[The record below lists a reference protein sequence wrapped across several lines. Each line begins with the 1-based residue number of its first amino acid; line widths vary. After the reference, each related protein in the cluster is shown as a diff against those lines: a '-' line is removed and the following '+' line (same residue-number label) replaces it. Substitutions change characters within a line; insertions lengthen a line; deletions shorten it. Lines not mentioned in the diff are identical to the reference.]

1 MKFLNTFFVMQSK
14 HRLKWGNGAKE
25 ERVIAMEPYLLGLFD
40 ATVGLPDDKL
50 LCCQNVYHI
59 ITSLM
64 REGKIKRV
72 FIYLFK
78 LLVKTERT
86 WDAYYYFGF
95 LKNLS

>member
-1 MKFLNTFFVMQSK
+1 MVE
-14 HRLKWGNGAKE
+14 WAKE

-72 FIYLFK
+72 TYLFI

>member
-1 MKFLNTFFVMQSK
+1 MVE
-14 HRLKWGNGAKE
+14 WAKE

-72 FIYLFK
+72 TYLFK

-95 LKNLS
+95 LKILS

>member
-1 MKFLNTFFVMQSK
+1 MGQRKKELLLWNLN
-14 HRLKWGNGAKE
+14 
-25 ERVIAMEPYLLGLFD
+25 LLGLFD

-64 REGKIKRV
+64 KEGKIKRV

-95 LKNLS
+95 LKILS

>member
-1 MKFLNTFFVMQSK
+1 MGQRKKELLLWNLN
-14 HRLKWGNGAKE
+14 
-25 ERVIAMEPYLLGLFD
+25 LLGLFD

-64 REGKIKRV
+64 REGKIKRG
-72 FIYLFK
+72 YLFK